1 MIFYAT
7 VPSMEVAVGLS
18 LKVLSIIPD
27 NSEQIMFYLVRE
39 KRVWIVEVK
48 FYMLGVS
55 FNRLKAFFA
64 RR

>member
-39 KRVWIVEVK
+39 KRAWIVEIE
-48 FYMLGVS
+48 LS
-55 FNRLKAFFA
+55 LHAWSII
-64 RR
+64 